1 MSPARPRVPRRAAR
15 LGWGGKGGPR
25 RAIETL
31 PNKRSQITV
40 RVLKYDG
47 TEYRRWKASLAQQED
62 SLVVL
67 DAEFDY
73 DVQHQ
78 LLGEIKRGTRTI
90 EYYWLDRWYNIF
102 RFLNEEGPT
111 RLFYCNVNMPPTLE
125 GHTLSYI
132 DLDIDILVRPD
143 FSYQV
148 LDEDEF
154 GKHAELFGYDDDTR
168 RQARLAVDELIAMIE
183 QRQFPFSE
191 DPARFSANSL

>member
-1 MSPARPRVPRRAAR
+1 M
-15 LGWGGKGGPR
+15 
-25 RAIETL
+25 ETL
-31 PNKRSQITV
+31 ANKRNQITV

-62 SLVVL
+62 SLFVL

-102 RFLNEEGPT
+102 RFLDEDGAT
-111 RLFYCNVNMPPTLE
+111 RLFYCNVNMPPAYADSILT
-125 GHTLSYI
+125 YV
-132 DLDIDILVRPD
+132 DLDIDVLVQPD

-148 LDEDEF
+148 LDQDEF
-154 GKHAELFGYDDDTR
+154 EKHSELFGYDDNTR

-183 QRQFPFSE
+183 QRQFPFAVDALS
-191 DPARFSANSL
+191 PSVSSVVN